1 MRPRLSAATPRIAI
15 VGGGFAGIGMAIRLR
30 RMGIESF
37 TIYEAGNTPGGTWR
51 DNTYPGAAC
60 DIPSHLYSFSFEPN
74 PAWSRTYG
82 TQAEILAYLL
92 HCVRKYGIEPFVR
105 CRASVAAAKFD
116 ETRGVWT
123 LDVDLD
129 GTRQTVE
136 ADLLI
141 AASGP
146 LSRPAMPDIEGL
158 DRFAGKLFHSARW
171 NHDYALEGR
180 RVGVIGT
187 GASAIQ
193 FVPRIQPRV
202 AQLTVFQRSAPW
214 VMPRRDRAVEPRLQ
228 RLFERVPL
236 AQHVVRSAIYWQLE
250 SRVAGFVVN
259 PRLMRRPT
267 TFARHYLARKIAD
280 PALRAKLTPDY
291 PFGCKRVLS
300 SSDYY
305 PALAQPNV
313 EVVTAAIREIVADG
327 IVTADGQHRPLD
339 AIICGTGFRFND
351 AQAAFTIVGE
361 RGADLGE
368 AWERDGPEAYLGTTV
383 AGYPN
388 LFLLAGPNTGL
399 GHSSMIYMIESQIRY
414 VADCIRALR
423 RSGARTMAVRA
434 HVQRA
439 YNDRLQRDLASTV
452 WQSGC
457 RSWYQTKHGRNTAI
471 WPGFTFDFRRRTRRV
486 RERDYVF
493 AR

>member
-1 MRPRLSAATPRIAI
+1 MRSRPFAATPRIVI

-37 TIYEAGNTPGGTWR
+37 TLYEAGDTPGGTWR
-51 DNTYPGAAC
+51 DNSYPGAAC
-60 DIPSHLYSFSFEPN
+60 DVPSHLYSFSFEPN

-82 TQAEILAYLL
+82 TQPEILAYLL
-92 HCVRKYGIEPFVR
+92 HCVRKYDVGQFIR
-105 CRASVAAAKFD
+105 CRARVAAAQFD
-116 ETRGVWT
+116 EARGVWAI
-123 LDVDLD
+123 DVDLD
-129 GTRQTVE
+129 GARQTIE

-146 LSRPAMPDIEGL
+146 LSRPSLPDIDGLGHFEG
-158 DRFAGKLFHSARW
+158 RLFHSARW
-171 NHDYALEGR
+171 DHDYALEGR

-202 AQLTVFQRSAPW
+202 AKLTVFQRTAPW
-214 VMPRRDRAVEPRLQ
+214 VLPRRDRAIEPRLQ

-236 AQHVVRSAIYWQLE
+236 AQHIVRSAIYWRLE
-250 SRVAGFVVN
+250 SGVVGFAFN
-259 PRLMRRPT
+259 PRLMRGSMK
-267 TFARHYLARKIAD
+267 FAQSYLARKIAD
-280 PALRAKLTPDY
+280 PELRAKLTPDY
-291 PFGCKRVLS
+291 LPGCKRLLL

-313 EVVTAAIREIVADG
+313 ELVTSGIREIVADG
-327 IVTADGQHRPLD
+327 VITADGLHRPLD
-339 AIICGTGFRFND
+339 AIVCGTGFRFND
-351 AQAAFTIVGE
+351 ADAPFTIIGE
-361 RGADLGE
+361 RGADLGV
-368 AWERDGPEAYLGTTV
+368 AWRRDGPEAYLGATI
-383 AGYPN
+383 AGFPN
-388 LFLLAGPNTGL
+388 LFLIAGPNTGL
-399 GHSSMIYMIESQIRY
+399 GHSSMIYMIESHIRY
-414 VADCIRALR
+414 IADCIRALTR
-423 RSGARTMAVRA
+423 NGARTMTVRA
-434 HVQRA
+434 DVQRA
-439 YNDRLQRDLASTV
+439 YNDRLQRDFARTV

-457 RSWYQTKHGRNTAI
+457 RSWYQTKSGRNTAI